1 MVYPKSVKWVKKQSY
16 FCNMAKKFISER
28 HYNLEV
34 VDITARGKGVV
45 KSEEGKVIFVSG
57 VVPGDKINVET
68 YKKRRGYFEANLIEI
83 LEPSPNRIEP
93 QCEHFGVC
101 GGCKWQNMSYEAQ
114 LHFKQKEVLHNLKN
128 FSGMTLPEIDD
139 IMAAPQPYFYRNK
152 MEYAFSDQRWLTA
165 DEIADKSLII
175 EKKGLGFHK
184 AGMWDKVVDIH
195 QCHLQAEPAN
205 EIRNAVKAFALKHQ
219 LDFFNPRDQEG
230 FLRSLMIRNTKDGAF
245 MVLIQ
250 FFRENKAQR
259 ESLLEHLKKHF
270 DITSLLYCINS
281 KANDTLYNQE
291 IICYDGKNYITE
303 EMEGLLFKINA
314 KSFFQ
319 TNSKQAYELYKI
331 ARDFAGL
338 KGEELVYDLYTG
350 TGTIA
355 QFLAKDC
362 NKVVGVESVP
372 EAIEAAQTN
381 AKENDIKNAFFEVG
395 DMRKIF
401 NQDFINRHGKANVV
415 ITDPPRNGMHPAVVK
430 QLLFL
435 KPEKIVYV
443 SCNHATQARDLFL
456 MKDQYKLVRS
466 RAIDMFPQTQHVE
479 NVVLLEKI

>member
-1 MVYPKSVKWVKKQSY
+1 
-16 FCNMAKKFISER
+16 
-28 HYNLEV
+28 
-34 VDITARGKGVV
+34 
-45 KSEEGKVIFVSG
+45 
-57 VVPGDKINVET
+57 
-68 YKKRRGYFEANLIEI
+68 
-83 LEPSPNRIEP
+83 
-93 QCEHFGVC
+93 
-101 GGCKWQNMSYEAQ
+101 
-114 LHFKQKEVLHNLKN
+114 
-128 FSGMTLPEIDD
+128 
-139 IMAAPQPYFYRNK
+139 
-152 MEYAFSDQRWLTA
+152 
-165 DEIADKSLII
+165 
-175 EKKGLGFHK
+175 
-184 AGMWDKVVDIH
+184 
-195 QCHLQAEPAN
+195 
-205 EIRNAVKAFALKHQ
+205 
-219 LDFFNPRDQEG
+219 
-230 FLRSLMIRNTKDGAF
+230 
-245 MVLIQ
+245 
-250 FFRENKAQR
+250 
-259 ESLLEHLKKHF
+259 
-270 DITSLLYCINS
+270 
-281 KANDTLYNQE
+281 
-291 IICYDGKNYITE
+291 
-303 EMEGLLFKINA
+303 MEGLLFKINA

-338 KGEELVYDLYTG
+338 KGKELVYDLYTG

-372 EAIEAAQTN
+372 EAIEAARTN

-401 NQDFINRHGKANVV
+401 NKDFINRHGKANVV

>member
-1 MVYPKSVKWVKKQSY
+1 
-16 FCNMAKKFISER
+16 MAKKFISER
-28 HYNLEV
+28 YNNLEV
-34 VDITARGKGVV
+34 VDITAQGKGVV

-57 VVPGDKINVET
+57 VVPGDKISVET
-68 YKKRRGYFEANLIEI
+68 YKKRRGYFEANLIETH
-83 LEPSPNRIEP
+83 EPSSNRIEP

-128 FSGMTLPEIDD
+128 LSGMTLPVIDA
-139 IMAAPQPYFYRNK
+139 IQPAPQPYFYRNK

-195 QCHLQAEPAN
+195 QCHLQPEPAN
-205 EIRNAVKAFALKHQ
+205 EIRNAVKAFALEHQ
-219 LDFFNPRDQEG
+219 FDFFNPRDQEG
-230 FLRSLMIRNTKDGAF
+230 FLRSLMIRNSNRGEF

-259 ESLLEHLKKHF
+259 EALLEHLKKNF

-281 KANDTLYNQE
+281 KANDTLYDQE
-291 IICYDGKNYITE
+291 IICYDGKTSITE
-303 EMEGLLFKINA
+303 EMEGLNFKINA

-319 TNSKQAYELYKI
+319 TNTEQAYELYKI

-338 KGEELVYDLYTG
+338 KGDELVYDLYTG

-355 QFLAKDC
+355 QFVAKDC
-362 NKVVGVESVP
+362 RKVVGVESVP
-372 EAIEAAQTN
+372 EAIEAARSN
-381 AKENDIKNAFFEVG
+381 AEENSIKNAFFEVG
-395 DMRKIF
+395 DMRKVF
-401 NQDFINRHGKANVV
+401 NQDFINRHGKADVV
-415 ITDPPRNGMHPAVVK
+415 ITDPPRNGMHPAVIK

-435 KPEKIVYV
+435 QPKRIVYV
-443 SCNHATQARDLFL
+443 SCNHATQARDLYL
-456 MKDQYKLVRS
+456 MKEQYRLVCS
-466 RAIDMFPQTQHVE
+466 QAIDMFPQTQHVE

>member
-1 MVYPKSVKWVKKQSY
+1 
-16 FCNMAKKFISER
+16 MAKKFISER
-28 HYNLEV
+28 CNNLEV
-34 VDITARGKGVV
+34 VDITPRGKGVV

-83 LEPSPNRIEP
+83 LEPSPSRIEP

-128 FSGMTLPEIDD
+128 LSGMTLPVIDA
-139 IMAAPQPYFYRNK
+139 IQPAPQPYFYRNK
-152 MEYAFSDQRWLTA
+152 MEYAFSDQRWLTT

-195 QCHLQAEPAN
+195 QCHLQPEPAN
-205 EIRNAVKAFALKHQ
+205 EIRNAVKAFALEHQ
-219 LDFFNPRDQEG
+219 FDFFNPRDQEG
-230 FLRSLMIRNTKDGAF
+230 FLRSLMIRNSNRGEF

-250 FFRENKAQR
+250 IFRENKAQR
-259 ESLLEHLKKHF
+259 EALLEHLKKNF
-270 DITSLLYCINS
+270 DITSMLYCINS
-281 KANDTLYNQE
+281 KANDTLYDQE
-291 IICYDGKNYITE
+291 IICYDGKTYITE
-303 EMEGLLFKINA
+303 EMEGLNFKINA

-319 TNSKQAYELYKI
+319 TNTEQAYELYKI

-338 KGEELVYDLYTG
+338 KEDELVYDLYTG

-355 QFLAKDC
+355 QFVAKDC
-362 NKVVGVESVP
+362 RKVVGVESVP
-372 EAIEAAQTN
+372 EAIEAARSN
-381 AKENDIKNAFFEVG
+381 AEENSIKNAFFEVG
-395 DMRKIF
+395 DMRKVF
-401 NQDFINRHGKANVV
+401 NKDFINRHGKADVV

-435 KPEKIVYV
+435 QPKRIVYV
-443 SCNHATQARDLFL
+443 SCNHATQARDLYL
-456 MKDQYKLVRS
+456 MKEKYRLVCS
-466 RAIDMFPQTQHVE
+466 QAIDMFPQTQHVE

>member
-1 MVYPKSVKWVKKQSY
+1 
-16 FCNMAKKFISER
+16 MAKKFISER

-281 KANDTLYNQE
+281 KANDTLYDQE

>member
-1 MVYPKSVKWVKKQSY
+1 MKWVKKQSY

-45 KSEEGKVIFVSG
+45 KSDEGKVIFVSG

-152 MEYAFSDQRWLTA
+152 MEYAFSDQRWLTT

-281 KANDTLYNQE
+281 KANDTLYDQE

>member
-1 MVYPKSVKWVKKQSY
+1 MKWVKKQSY

-68 YKKRRGYFEANLIEI
+68 YKKRKGYFEANLIEI

-281 KANDTLYNQE
+281 KANDTLYDQE

-381 AKENDIKNAFFEVG
+381 AKENEIKNAFFEVG

>member
-45 KSEEGKVIFVSG
+45 KSDEGKVIFVSG

-152 MEYAFSDQRWLTA
+152 MEYAFSDQRWLTT

-281 KANDTLYNQE
+281 KANDTLYDQE

>member
-281 KANDTLYNQE
+281 KANDTLYDQE